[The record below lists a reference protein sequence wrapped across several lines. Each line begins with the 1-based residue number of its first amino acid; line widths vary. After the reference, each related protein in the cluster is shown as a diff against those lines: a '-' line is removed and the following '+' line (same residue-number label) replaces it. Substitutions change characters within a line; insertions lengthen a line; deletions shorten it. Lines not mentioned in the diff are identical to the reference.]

1 MTDGWFT
8 ETLYPDFQQRL
19 QVTNVLYEIKTDFQ
33 ELVIFENPRFGRV
46 LALDGVV
53 QTTEFDEFCYHEM
66 LAHVPILAHGDARR
80 VAIIGGG
87 DGGALEEVLKHRAV
101 DSATMVEIDPGVVEL
116 SRKFL
121 PTICGDAFDDPRAN
135 LVFADGT
142 AFVRETD
149 QVFDVIIVDSTDPI
163 GPSIPLFSQ
172 EFYADCRDRLSE
184 NGILVTQ
191 SGVTFMQEHEARDTH
206 ERMSPLFADATLYLT
221 QVPTYGAGYMTLGWG
236 CRSEVPRRT
245 PVETVEARYR
255 EAAIDTRYYSPAVH
269 VASFALPGYIERLKA
284 DSQPR

>member
-1 MTDGWFT
+1 MTADWFT

-19 QVTNVLYEIKTDFQ
+19 QVSKVLYEAKTDFQ

-53 QTTEFDEFCYHEM
+53 QTTEHDEFCYHEM
-66 LAHVPILAHGDARR
+66 LAHVPILAHGDARQI
-80 VAIIGGG
+80 AIIGGG
-87 DGGALEEVLKHRAV
+87 DGGALEEVLKHPTVER
-101 DSATMVEIDPGVVEL
+101 ATMVEIDPGVVDL

-121 PTICGDAFDDPRAN
+121 PSICRDAFDDPRTN

-142 AFVRETD
+142 RFVKETD
-149 QVFDVIIVDSTDPI
+149 QIFDVIIVDSTDPI
-163 GPSIPLFSQ
+163 GASVPLFSQ

-184 NGILVTQ
+184 RGVLITQ

-206 ERMSPLFADATLYLT
+206 ARMNPLFADATLYLT

-236 CRSEVPRRT
+236 CRSEEPRGT
-245 PVETVEARYR
+245 PIEVIERRYR
-255 EAAIDTRYYSPAVH
+255 EAAIETRYYSPSVH
-269 VASFALPGYIERLKA
+269 VASFALPGYIDRLK
-284 DSQPR
+284 S